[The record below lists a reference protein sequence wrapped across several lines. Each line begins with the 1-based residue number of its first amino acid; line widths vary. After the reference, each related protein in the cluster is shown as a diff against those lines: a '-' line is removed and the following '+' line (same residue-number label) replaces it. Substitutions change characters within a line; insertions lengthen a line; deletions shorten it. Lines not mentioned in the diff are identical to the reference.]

1 MGSAG
6 SKAAGRSYNA
16 VQAGSASVAGQQQQ
30 LTGSLAL
37 DAARGALG
45 SGGSASGVQPVRMG
59 LTCVPLLHAAAQH
72 VQRPSLTLEQEEE
85 LEGKDAALGSL
96 LDRLGGSIHGKALHI
111 TPSKVTAACALTDD
125 GRNAHVFHTPTPQ
138 CLPCPWVAAQEQLQ
152 AQQVPQVSDSS
163 GRLPPDAL
171 RQLLELQA
179 QASGGPL
186 QADALLHK

>member
-16 VQAGSASVAGQQQQ
+16 VQAGSASVAGQQQ
-30 LTGSLAL
+30 LTGSVAL
-37 DAARGALG
+37 DAARGAFVWGARRIRRTTLC
-45 SGGSASGVQPVRMG
+45 AWV
-59 LTCVPLLHAAAQH
+59 TCVPLLHAAAQH

-85 LEGKDAALGSL
+85 LERKDAALGSL

-111 TPSKVTAACALTDD
+111 TPSKVPAACALTDD
-125 GRNAHVFHTPTPQ
+125 GRNAHVFHTTPQ

-152 AQQVPQVSDSS
+152 AQQVPQMSDSS

-186 QADALLHK
+186 QAEALLHK